1 MKYYEHL
8 CHSMRDKNRYVARKT
23 TVEDIMEK

>member
-8 CHSMRDKNRYVARKT
+8 CHSMRDKNRYVARKA
-23 TVEDIMEK
+23 TVEDMEK